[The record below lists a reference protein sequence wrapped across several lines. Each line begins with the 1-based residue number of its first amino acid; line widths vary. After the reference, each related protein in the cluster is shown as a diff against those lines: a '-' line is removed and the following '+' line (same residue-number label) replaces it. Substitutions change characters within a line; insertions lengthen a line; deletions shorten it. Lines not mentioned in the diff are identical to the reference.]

1 MMMGLILQSRG
12 LEAAVALAA
21 GAFALVVAWK
31 SFDYVR
37 TTLRNRREDRQSGE
51 NS

>member
-1 MMMGLILQSRG
+1 MMGLILQSRA

-21 GAFALVVAWK
+21 GLFALVVVWK
-31 SFDYVR
+31 SFDYVV
-37 TTLRNRREDRQSGE
+37 TTLRNRREDQRSGE

>member
-1 MMMGLILQSRG
+1 MTGLILQSRG
-12 LEAAVALAA
+12 LEAAAALAA